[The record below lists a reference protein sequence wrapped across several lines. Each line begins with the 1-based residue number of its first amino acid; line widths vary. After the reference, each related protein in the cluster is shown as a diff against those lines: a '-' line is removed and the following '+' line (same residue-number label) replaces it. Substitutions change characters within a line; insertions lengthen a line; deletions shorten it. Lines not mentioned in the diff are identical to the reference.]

1 MWPVRRMG
9 SIPAVSLRVHVVH
22 LAWASTS
29 PVPPSRTMHAV
40 LPHTALTPAAGAL
53 STDGELARRE
63 LSPTGTFGTRPLR
76 HEWSGLGYLV

>member
-29 PVPPSRTMHAV
+29 PVPPSRTVHAV
-40 LPHTALTPAAGAL
+40 LPHTALPQAVDHPHSAMPTALAGDPSVAL
-53 STDGELARRE
+53 S
-63 LSPTGTFGTRPLR
+63 S
-76 HEWSGLGYLV
+76 